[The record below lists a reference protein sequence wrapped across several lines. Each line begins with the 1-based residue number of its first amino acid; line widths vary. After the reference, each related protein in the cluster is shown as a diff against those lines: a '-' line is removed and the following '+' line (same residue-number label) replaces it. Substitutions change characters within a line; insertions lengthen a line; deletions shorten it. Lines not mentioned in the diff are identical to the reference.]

1 MVGYCCQRDDR
12 DAKLGRVKVNILGF
26 HDPNEKPANL
36 PWCIVMQPTTNP
48 AVSGVGNAASQLKP
62 GSFVMGFFL
71 DYPDCQQPVVMGTLF
86 SEIKKVT
93 TPGTQENRDRINAA
107 PISEPNQGTDA
118 TTTQQP
124 AEAES
129 C

>member
-1 MVGYCCQRDDR
+1 
-12 DAKLGRVKVNILGF
+12 
-26 HDPNEKPANL
+26 
-36 PWCIVMQPTTNP
+36 
-48 AVSGVGNAASQLKP
+48 
-62 GSFVMGFFL
+62 MGFFL

-124 AEAES
+124 VEAEMQVTMVKNKQLVTQQKHHHYQDRELIQLVL
-129 C
+129 

>member
-1 MVGYCCQRDDR
+1 MRNLQ
-12 DAKLGRVKVNILGF
+12 IF
-26 HDPNEKPANL
+26 HGALSCNQL
-36 PWCIVMQPTTNP
+36 LTQ

-124 AEAES
+124 AEQELLTMVKNKQLVTQQKHHHYQDQELIQLVL
-129 C
+129 